1 MEGKKRMHEISRK
14 ILNHYQI
21 RKTKK
26 QKEEFR
32 KFLVDELKQY
42 GYCPIV
48 QNKGINN
55 NIVIGNMDTARIFC
69 TAHYDTQAVLP
80 FPNLI
85 VPNNL
90 FGLILSQ
97 LVIIICVLIL
107 IFFMNIVLIKLFV
120 WTGLFKNIEL
130 NIASTISWLI
140 IMIWML
146 FGKANKHTANDNTSG
161 VITIIESAIKLPKDL
176 RDEVCFVL
184 FDNEELG
191 LLGSTAFAKEYKEWI
206 KNKLVIN
213 FDCVSDGN
221 DIFFFPTKQIK
232 NDYSKH
238 ESIINAFASSNYKRV
253 HINKG
258 FGFYPSD
265 NFNFKYAYGV
275 CSLKK
280 GWFYYLDRIHTSRD
294 IIFNEDNIE
303 LLSDGVCKLV
313 KTTRTF
319 G

>member
-1 MEGKKRMHEISRK
+1 MI
-14 ILNHYQI
+14 II
-21 RKTKK
+21 RFVKQKK

-32 KFLVDELKQY
+32 KYIIHELNQY
-42 GYCPIV
+42 GYCPRI

-55 NIVIGNMDTARIFC
+55 NIIIGNMEKAKIFC

-97 LVIIICVLIL
+97 LAIIICVLIL
-107 IFFMNIVLIKLFV
+107 IFLINIVFIKLFV
-120 WTGLFKNIEL
+120 GTGLFNGFEL
-130 NIASTISWLI
+130 SIASSISWLI
-140 IMIWML
+140 IIIWML

-161 VITIIESAIKLPKDL
+161 VVTIIESAIKLPEDF
-176 RDEVCFVL
+176 RDKVCFVL

-191 LLGSTAFAKEYKEWI
+191 LLGSAAFAKEYKEYI
-206 KNKLVIN
+206 KNKLIIN
-213 FDCVSDGN
+213 FDCVSDAN

-232 NDYSKH
+232 NDQSKH
-238 ESIINAFASSNYKRV
+238 EVIIKTFASTNYINV
-253 HINKG
+253 HMNKG

-280 GWFYYLDRIHTSRD
+280 GLFYYLDRIHTSRD
-294 IIFNEDNIE
+294 IIFNEENIE

-313 KTTRTF
+313 NTIHLHKPQ
-319 G
+319 

>member
-1 MEGKKRMHEISRK
+1 MNEISCK
-14 ILNHYQI
+14 ILDYYQV

-32 KFLVDELKQY
+32 KYIIHELNQY
-42 GYCPIV
+42 GYCPRI

-55 NIVIGNMDTARIFC
+55 NIIIGNMEKAKIFC

-97 LVIIICVLIL
+97 LAIIICVLIL
-107 IFFMNIVLIKLFV
+107 IFLINIVFIKLFV
-120 WTGLFKNIEL
+120 WTGLFNGFEL
-130 NIASTISWLI
+130 SIASSISWLI
-140 IMIWML
+140 IIIWML

-161 VITIIESAIKLPKDL
+161 VVTIIESAIKLPEDF

-191 LLGSTAFAKEYKEWI
+191 LLGSAAFAKEYKKYI
-206 KNKLVIN
+206 KNKLIIN
-213 FDCVSDGN
+213 FDCVSDAN

-232 NDYSKH
+232 NDQSKH
-238 ESIINAFASSNYKRV
+238 EVIIKTFASTNYINV
-253 HINKG
+253 HMNKG

-280 GWFYYLDRIHTSRD
+280 GLFYYLDRIHTSRD
-294 IIFNEDNIE
+294 IIFNEENIE

-313 KTTRTF
+313 NTIHLHKPQ
-319 G
+319 

>member
-1 MEGKKRMHEISRK
+1 MNEISCK
-14 ILNHYQI
+14 ILDYYQV

-32 KFLVDELKQY
+32 KYIIHELNQY
-42 GYCPIV
+42 GYCPKI

-55 NIVIGNMDTARIFC
+55 NIIIGNMEKAKIFC

-97 LVIIICVLIL
+97 LAIIICVLIL
-107 IFFMNIVLIKLFV
+107 IFLINIVFIKLFV
-120 WTGLFKNIEL
+120 WTGLFNGFEL
-130 NIASTISWLI
+130 SIASSISWLI

-161 VITIIESAIKLPKDL
+161 VVTIIESAIKLPEDF
-176 RDEVCFVL
+176 RDEICFVL

-191 LLGSTAFAKEYKEWI
+191 LLGSAAFAKEYKEYI
-206 KNKLVIN
+206 KNKLIIN
-213 FDCVSDGN
+213 FDCVSDAN

-232 NDYSKH
+232 NDQSKH
-238 ESIINAFASSNYKRV
+238 EVIIKTFASTNYINV
-253 HINKG
+253 HMNKE

-280 GWFYYLDRIHTSRD
+280 GLFYYLDRIHTSRD
-294 IIFNEDNIE
+294 IIFNEENIE

-313 KTTRTF
+313 NTIHLHKPQ
-319 G
+319 

>member
-1 MEGKKRMHEISRK
+1 MNEISCK
-14 ILNHYQI
+14 ILDYYQV

-32 KFLVDELKQY
+32 KYIIHELNQY
-42 GYCPIV
+42 GYCPKI

-55 NIVIGNMDTARIFC
+55 NIIIGNMEKAKIFC

-97 LVIIICVLIL
+97 LAIIICVLIL
-107 IFFMNIVLIKLFV
+107 IFLINIVFIKLFV
-120 WTGLFKNIEL
+120 WTGLFNGFEL
-130 NIASTISWLI
+130 SIASSISWLI

-161 VITIIESAIKLPKDL
+161 VVTIIESAIKLPEDF
-176 RDEVCFVL
+176 RDEISFVL

-191 LLGSTAFAKEYKEWI
+191 LLGSAAFAKEYKEYI
-206 KNKLVIN
+206 KNKLIIN
-213 FDCVSDGN
+213 FDCVSDAN

-232 NDYSKH
+232 NDQSKH
-238 ESIINAFASSNYKRV
+238 EVIIKTFASTNYINV
-253 HINKG
+253 HMNKG

-280 GWFYYLDRIHTSRD
+280 GLFYYLDRIHTSRD
-294 IIFNEDNIE
+294 IIFNEENIE

-313 KTTRTF
+313 NTIHLHKPQ
-319 G
+319 